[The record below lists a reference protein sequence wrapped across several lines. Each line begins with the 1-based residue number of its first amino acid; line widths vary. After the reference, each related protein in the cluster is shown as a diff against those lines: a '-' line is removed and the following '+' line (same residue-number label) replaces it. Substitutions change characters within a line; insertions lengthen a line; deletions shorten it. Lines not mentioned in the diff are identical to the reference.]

1 MNWYSIQVIA
11 FVLLVILNFYLI
23 LTSVISI
30 IAGILIWIFVLPI
43 LFTVIGFITFKL
55 EEKGYIHKNE

>member
-11 FVLLVILNFYLI
+11 FVLLAILNFYLV

-30 IAGILIWIFVLPI
+30 IAGILIWILMLPI